1 MFSRTILLFAALLSA
16 PVAQALGL
24 GAISGNG
31 ALGERLDARVPLV
44 LAPGERATLRGV
56 DVLPDMFERDVATP
70 IETLRATLASDGD
83 RTYIHVTSTSPIA
96 VERMRFRLRVNTDGG
111 AVVSR
116 FAVRA
121 LPSRAAGFTA
131 REVRDAPRIVA
142 RSRAR
147 VAVPKIVSAARGSY
161 GPVRTGESL
170 WTIAKRLAGN
180 ASVQSTMQALHTL
193 NPEAFVGGDMNR
205 LRVGVTLR
213 VPAMLESSV
222 PPAST
227 SDIVEQARIDT
238 DRTTTRNDA
247 TAQPMRVDALGE
259 ASAADTDAL
268 DALIAEDTQTPDEPA
283 VTQAP
288 TSPSAAQLAAP
299 AVVARTT
306 LQDPALVQRL
316 AELDAKFAA
325 IRARYAGAQST
336 RAQTTHV
343 VETHTPVVTAAPAPS
358 EQPSPATPQPAAAES
373 SARTPV
379 AAEPAP
385 RGISAPARLPATP
398 AAAVGIPAW
407 AIAAGVAVLALIVL
421 LILLPRLRR
430 RVEAWRTRVSVASVK
445 ADDAGLKAEVARK
458 AENRVRLESEIHELL
473 SRKAPAVA
481 PTAPAIAAAS
491 PLTASTLPP
500 VSPFEQTVDPL
511 AITSG
516 GGLLENDR
524 EVAIDANIAH
534 GRYAEAEALLRE
546 VIQAHPRNV
555 QAKLRLAEVYYI
567 TEKVDGFATVAVDIK
582 DNHRPDLTDEE
593 WQRVVRMGK
602 IIAPDLAL
610 FSGPKAVGKRA

>member
-1 MFSRTILLFAALLSA
+1 MFSRTILLFAALLSTPLA
-16 PVAQALGL
+16 HALGL

-70 IETLRATLASDGD
+70 IDTLRATLAADGD
-83 RTYIHVTSTSPIA
+83 RTYIHVTSTAPIA
-96 VERMRFRLRVNTDGG
+96 VERMRFRLRVNTDVG

-116 FAVRA
+116 YAVRA
-121 LPSRAAGFTA
+121 LPPRVAAPTA
-131 REVRDAPRIVA
+131 RDVRDAPRIVS
-142 RSRAR
+142 RSPAR
-147 VAVPKIVSAARGSY
+147 VAVPAIVPSAGNSY
-161 GPVRTGESL
+161 GPVRSGESL
-170 WTIAKRLAGN
+170 WTIAKQLAGN
-180 ASVQSTMQALHTL
+180 TGVQSTMQALHAL

-213 VPAMLESSV
+213 VPATLESSV
-222 PPAST
+222 TSAAT
-227 SDIVEQARIDT
+227 SDMVEQARVDT
-238 DRTTTRNDA
+238 DRATTRNDT
-247 TAQPMRVDALGE
+247 TAQTMRVDAQRE
-259 ASAADTDAL
+259 APAADTDAL
-268 DALIAEDTQTPDEPA
+268 DALIAEDTQTLDEA
-283 VTQAP
+283 SVTQAP
-288 TSPSAAQLAAP
+288 TSPSAAQVAAP
-299 AVVARTT
+299 PVVARTT

-336 RAQTTHV
+336 RAPTTGV
-343 VETHTPVVTAAPAPS
+343 AVTHAPVVTAAPAPS
-358 EQPSPATPQPAAAES
+358 GQPSPATTKPAAVGSA
-373 SARTPV
+373 ARTPV
-379 AAEPAP
+379 AAAP
-385 RGISAPARLPATP
+385 TPREISLPATP
-398 AAAVGIPAW
+398 APRVGMPTW
-407 AIAAGVAVLALIVL
+407 AITAGVAVLALVVL
-421 LILLPRLRR
+421 LILLPRLRH

-473 SRKAPAVA
+473 SRKTPAPAA
-481 PTAPAIAAAS
+481 APAIAAAS
-491 PLTASTLPP
+491 PLTANTLPP

-516 GGLLENDR
+516 GSLLENDR

-546 VIQAHPRNV
+546 VIEAHSRNV

>member
-16 PVAQALGL
+16 PLAQALGL

-70 IETLRATLASDGD
+70 IDTLRATLAIDGD

-121 LPSRAAGFTA
+121 LTPRVAALSA
-131 REVRDAPRIVA
+131 RDVRDAPRIVS
-142 RSRAR
+142 RSPAR
-147 VAVPKIVSAARGSY
+147 VAVPAIVPSAGDSY
-161 GPVRTGESL
+161 GPVRSGESL
-170 WTIAKRLAGN
+170 WTIAKQLAGN
-180 ASVQSTMQALHTL
+180 TSVQSTMQALHTL
-193 NPEAFVGGDMNR
+193 NPDAFVGGDMNK

-213 VPAMLESSV
+213 VPATLESSG
-222 PPAST
+222 PSATT
-227 SDIVEQARIDT
+227 SDTVAQMRVDTARA
-238 DRTTTRNDA
+238 TTRNSSSTRA
-247 TAQPMRVDALGE
+247 MRVDAQRD

-268 DALIAEDTQTPDEPA
+268 DALLAEDTQTPDQPS

-288 TSPSAAQLAAP
+288 ASSSAAQVPAP
-299 AVVARTT
+299 PVVARTT

-325 IRARYAGAQST
+325 IRARYDAGAQSA
-336 RAQTTHV
+336 RTTTTDAAV
-343 VETHTPVVTAAPAPS
+343 TPTPVVTAAPAPTK
-358 EQPSPATPQPAAAES
+358 QPAPATTKPTAAQ
-373 SARTPV
+373 SAASTTV
-379 AAEPAP
+379 AAEPTP
-385 RGISAPARLPATP
+385 REVGPRLPATP
-398 AAAVGIPAW
+398 APGVGMPAW
-407 AIAAGVAVLALIVL
+407 AIAAGGAVLALVVL

-473 SRKAPAVA
+473 SRKTPAPAV
-481 PTAPAIAAAS
+481 APAIAAAS
-491 PLTASTLPP
+491 PRTATTLPP

-567 TEKVDGFATVAVDIK
+567 TEKVDGFAAVAVDIK